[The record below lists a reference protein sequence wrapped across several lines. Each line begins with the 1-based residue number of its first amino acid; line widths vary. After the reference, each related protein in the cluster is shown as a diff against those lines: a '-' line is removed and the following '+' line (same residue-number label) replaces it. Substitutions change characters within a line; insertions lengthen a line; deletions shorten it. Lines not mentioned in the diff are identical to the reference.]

1 MTDEPE
7 ATEPADAP
15 AAEGPA
21 APAHHGPIDRRHLVF
36 IIAPIIALVVINNIG
51 SALAPDLVNRNLLLL
66 IAMSPPNRNL
76 IAASHHAPI
85 VLYVIVGFLRLLA
98 PDPFFYALG
107 DNYGERVILWM
118 ERRTPSYGVLMRQL
132 ESWFEKASWPLVLVL
147 PNNPVCLLAGAAK
160 MDKRIFWTLNAI
172 GTLGRLALM
181 YWIGDVFQ
189 DKVDLILGWIAD
201 HRLPLLGVTITIVG
215 ITALREWRSGTSEIQ
230 QLIELEEELEDL
242 EELDG
247 DLED

>member
-1 MTDEPE
+1 LTDEPE
-7 ATEPADAP
+7 PTEPADAP
-15 AAEGPA
+15 GDVVAPSPA
-21 APAHHGPIDRRHLVF
+21 VHGKIDRRHLLF
-36 IIAPIIALVVINNIG
+36 IIAPIITLVIINYIG
-51 SALAPDLVNRNLLLL
+51 NALAPDLVNRNPLLL

-107 DNYGERVILWM
+107 DNYGERVIQWM
-118 ERRTPSYGVLMRQL
+118 ERRTPSYGLLMRQL
-132 ESWFEKASWPLVLVL
+132 ESWFEKASWPLVLIL

-160 MDKRIFWTLNAI
+160 MDKRIFWSLNAI

-189 DKVDLILGWIAD
+189 DEVDGILGWIAE
-201 HRLPLLGVTITIVG
+201 HRVPLLVLTIGLVG
-215 ITALREWRSGTSEIQ
+215 ITGLREWLSGTSEIQ
-230 QLIELEEELEDL
+230 QLIELEEELEEL
-242 EELDG
+242 EG